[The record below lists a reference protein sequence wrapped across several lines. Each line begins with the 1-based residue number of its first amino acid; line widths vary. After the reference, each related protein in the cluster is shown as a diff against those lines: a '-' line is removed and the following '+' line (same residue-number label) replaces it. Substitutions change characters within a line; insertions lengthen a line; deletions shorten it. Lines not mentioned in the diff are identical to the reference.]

1 MRTRI
6 TWLVV
11 ATTST
16 IVVSFVVPLC
26 LLVRTVAEDR
36 AMAAADQEA
45 RNVAIIMAGL
55 DDEQQLVDL
64 LAGLDDSE
72 SPTTSVLTADG
83 QQLGGGPSMTEDPD
97 VARARAGEA
106 FRVVADDRG
115 RVLLPVVVD
124 SGTSVVRTVVD
135 EDELRQGVSRAWAGI
150 IGLGAILM
158 IAAVAVAR
166 SLGRRISEPL
176 HEVAGTAHRLREGEL
191 DARATVRGT
200 EETQELARAL
210 NGLAERTT
218 ELLASER
225 AAVGDL
231 SHRLRTP
238 VTALRLDAEAV
249 DDAALAERLQEHIG
263 VLQRTIDTIVEEARR
278 PVRDD
283 LGSRC
288 DAVDVVAERIEFWE
302 VLAEDQSRP
311 LSVGLAS
318 GPLITATSAKDLRD
332 LVDILV
338 DNVFAHT
345 PDGTPFSVHLTQTAG
360 AEGNFVV
367 LRVSDRGP
375 GFDAST
381 SSPRRRGST
390 GLGLEIAER
399 TARGVGGALTRADR
413 PGGGTT
419 VEITLPRLTDGA

>member
-64 LAGLDDSE
+64 LAGLDDGE

-83 QQLGGGPSMTEDPD
+83 QQLGGGSVMTEDPD

-124 SGTSVVRTVVD
+124 SGTAVVRTVVD

-176 HEVAGTAHRLREGEL
+176 NEVAGTAHRLREGEL

-249 DDAALAERLQEHIG
+249 ADPTLAERLQEHIG

-288 DAVDVVAERIEFWE
+288 DAVSVVAERIEFWE

-311 LSVGLAS
+311 LSVGLAP
-318 GPLITATSAKDLRD
+318 GPLVTATSAKDLRD

-345 PDGTPFSVHLTQTAG
+345 PDGTPFSVHLTQDTRDSG
-360 AEGNFVV
+360 DFVV

-375 GFDAST
+375 GFDTST
-381 SSPRRRGST
+381 GSPRRRGST

-419 VEITLPRLTDGA
+419 VEITLPRLVDGA